1 MYFSSLI
8 KLVRDPLLKAAISS
22 IFSEWL
28 NLDSLRENDLMG
40 TGLANVSVVI
50 DKVNR
55 ELLASSPFALDKFS
69 LGKLRV
75 SVNSDNGNLDVF
87 VKDADIKIFLKEDLV
102 DYQTEVKEKNQ
113 PSAGT
118 SAQSSESSLLKKL
131 TQLSLNIEIDG
142 ATVEIRPSRR
152 LVNCGFLRAKVGKIS
167 FLKKANQAGE
177 KLHASLKL
185 FDISLAHVA
194 ASKTEETS
202 FVALDE
208 KINVDIELVPT
219 SKMFK
224 VVVKAT
230 VQSVGVLLTPS
241 TSSTLM
247 LFAAKIAE
255 FTSANEFAKS
265 GLIRKNDTSAPQGLQ
280 GQGALSGP
288 EPSPRSLAVPPGAT
302 SSNFEPR
309 EDELSGGDIDISF
322 ELGAA
327 VFAFAGDGDYE
338 ERIQLQKPTHSD
350 GEPASIRF
358 GVFES
363 LQLLIENLVLKVSD
377 KCVVWAISSVMLRE
391 FQVDTTASLNG
402 GVSTQNPQN
411 NSTFNSSLFFQ
422 SAMDANESGIRA
434 STIFK
439 ISSFF
444 DPQDSSCFKGKLN
457 DSIFTISLGE
467 VNLNAEMAL
476 KALASVSDRVTRACV
491 ASLAAGARG
500 SGENADFLEVERI
513 YFKRFFELF
522 GQGSGKEIGPRLLA
536 MIEEAGKNR
545 QIQIKKELPALL
557 LGVKR
562 IVISLME
569 ATTPFFEAKTLK
581 IQTRP
586 AMPQSAVLSLEY
598 LSLFEVVTIKNISLR
613 MMEPKPEDQTA
624 FKPSLRHL
632 FLTIPSVR
640 IESNRISNFIFDFA
654 STASRLA
661 DSASLCSSVVKGMGE
676 EFSTMGLAFEVFPER
691 IEFLQAARSVQT
703 QEAEGNE
710 LQISLSAEVV
720 EISVELGDKSPGVIF
735 LINNAL
741 SERAKRLES
750 LCVHIVDDS
759 SAIIPSEAPQ
769 VFELL
774 SGKVKGIKASIV
786 QNIFEG
792 LTFDCLNLNMIRN
805 PLVSGIEYCIELDLK
820 DFSLKSSLI
829 RCSSLATLVNSN
841 EKILEILT
849 DYLVD
854 LDKSLA
860 PRLIPFFNFSL
871 LKGEE
876 KPVMESCSDIFIS
889 ACSSLKLPRPTL
901 QLDNFELILNDFF
914 VKAKVSAQKMW
925 SNSVDHSVDFF
936 KLSKLTQ
943 SNFETPLV
951 IVSKLHAFENQI
963 DIESTEFLLAE
974 TYIKSLVD
982 FSASIQKIGKEIYTK
997 LKEST
1002 VFQKLYDQ
1010 FNESKD
1016 PKPVETPPVKSRKS
1030 SFGFNIV
1037 SPMSETYKSFDTC
1050 LKMDSFSSPSLLFF
1064 ETALN
1069 EFSKSAPEWG
1079 FGASQM
1085 KIFVKNISALFKDP
1099 DCETEFGV
1107 ELGAFFVGMDKG
1119 KIGLVVEKLNL
1130 YEKKMSGNL
1139 NIVSN
1144 LRKDFF
1150 IKLYMS
1156 KGNKTNFFLKFDH
1169 LSLLLNGNVWNY
1181 LDLRLEKLISN
1192 YVWSESSSGNS
1203 NNFDQN
1209 ELENTKNLVDHA
1221 VISEIVIHSMLNEKL
1236 NPLLIIN
1243 EISNYNTDKPVV
1255 EFNDIVNAFSTQIAS
1270 SLKDF
1275 CKNLGVA
1282 GSMRAVFFVVW
1293 RIVYFLFLRRNF
1305 RNVNYTIYKAVK
1317 EQIFGP

>member
-102 DYQTEVKEKNQ
+102 DYQTEIKEKNQ
-113 PSAGT
+113 PSAGN
-118 SAQSSESSLLKKL
+118 SAQSSENSLLKKL
-131 TQLSLNIEIDG
+131 TQLSLNIEIEG

-152 LVNCGFLRAKVGKIS
+152 LVNCGFFRAKVGKIS
-167 FLKKANQAGE
+167 LLKKSNQAGE
-177 KLHASLKL
+177 NLQASLKL
-185 FDISLAHVA
+185 FDVSLAHVA

-208 KINVDIELVPT
+208 KVNVNIDLVPT
-219 SKMFK
+219 SRMFK
-224 VVVKAT
+224 VVVKTAI
-230 VQSVGVLLTPS
+230 QSVGVLLTPS

-265 GLIRKNDTSAPQGLQ
+265 ESIRKNDTTVPQGLQ
-280 GQGALSGP
+280 AQVVPSGSD
-288 EPSPRSLAVPPGAT
+288 SPRSLAISFGAT
-302 SSNFEPR
+302 ASTLDSR
-309 EDELSGGDIDISF
+309 EDELSGGDFEINF

-327 VFAFAGDGDYE
+327 VIAFAGDGDYE

-350 GEPASIRF
+350 GEPATIRL

-363 LQLLIENLVLKVSD
+363 LQLLIENLVLKASD
-377 KCVVWAISSVMLRE
+377 KGVIWAISSVLLRE
-391 FQVDTTASLNG
+391 FQVDTSASLNG

-411 NSTFNSSLFFQ
+411 NSTFNSSLFFH
-422 SAMDANESGIRA
+422 SVMDANESGIHA

-439 ISSFF
+439 ISSFY
-444 DPQDSSCFKGKLN
+444 DPQPTTCFKGMQA
-457 DSIFTISLGE
+457 DSILTVSLGD
-467 VNLNAEMAL
+467 VSLDAEAGL
-476 KALASVSDRVTRACV
+476 KALTSVSDRVTRACV

-522 GQGSGKEIGPRLLA
+522 GGKSGKQMGPRLLA

-545 QIQIKKELPALL
+545 PIQIKKELPALH

-562 IVISLME
+562 IVVSLTG

-586 AMPQSAVLSLEY
+586 ATPQSSVLSLES
-598 LSLFEVVTIKNISLR
+598 LSLFEVVTTKNISLR
-613 MMEPKPEDQTA
+613 MIEPKPEDQTT
-624 FKPSLRHL
+624 FKPSLGHL
-632 FLTIPSVR
+632 SLTIPSVR
-640 IESNRISNFIFDFA
+640 IESNRIRNFIFDVV

-661 DSASLCSSVVKGMGE
+661 DCASLCSLAAKGMGE

-691 IEFLQAARSVQT
+691 IEFLQAARSAQS

-710 LQISLSAEVV
+710 LEMSLSAEVA
-720 EISVELGDKSPGVIF
+720 EISVELGDKSPGIIF
-735 LINNAL
+735 VINNAL
-741 SERAKRLES
+741 TERAKRLES
-750 LCVHIVDDS
+750 LSVHIVDDS
-759 SAIIPSEAPQ
+759 SAIIPTEAPQ
-769 VFELL
+769 VFELF
-774 SGKVKGIKASIV
+774 SGKVIGIKASIV
-786 QNIFEG
+786 QNMFEG
-792 LTFDCLNLNMIRN
+792 LTFDSLNLHMIRN
-805 PLVSGIEYCIELDLK
+805 PLVSGIEHCIELDFK
-820 DFSLKSSLI
+820 DFSLNSSLI

-849 DYLVD
+849 NYLVD
-854 LDKSLA
+854 LDNDLA
-860 PRLIPFFNFSL
+860 PRLIPFFNLSL
-871 LKGEE
+871 LKDEK
-876 KPVMESCSDIFIS
+876 KPVMDSCSDIFIS

-914 VKAKVSAQKMW
+914 VKAKISAQKMR
-925 SNSVDHSVDFF
+925 SNSVDHSVDCF
-936 KLSKLTQ
+936 KLSKLSQT
-943 SNFETPLV
+943 NFETPLV
-951 IVSKLHAFENQI
+951 IVSKLHAFENQV
-963 DIESTEFLLAE
+963 DIESTEFFLAE
-974 TYIKSLVD
+974 THIKSLAD
-982 FSASIQKIGKEIYTK
+982 FGASIQRIGKEIYTK
-997 LKEST
+997 LKQSN

-1050 LKMDSFSSPSLLFF
+1050 MKMNSYTPPSLLFF

-1069 EFSKSAPEWG
+1069 EFSKTFPEWG
-1079 FGASQM
+1079 FGTSQM
-1085 KIFVKNISALFKDP
+1085 KIFVKSISALFKDP
-1099 DCETEFGV
+1099 DCEAEFGV
-1107 ELGAFFVGMDKG
+1107 ELGAFFAGVDKE
-1119 KIGLVVEKLNL
+1119 KFALVVEKLNL

-1181 LDLRLEKLISN
+1181 LDLRLERLISD
-1192 YVWSESSSGNS
+1192 YIWSESSSGNS
-1203 NNFDQN
+1203 NNFDQD
-1209 ELENTKNLVDHA
+1209 ELENTKTLVDHA

-1236 NPLLIIN
+1236 NPLLVIK
-1243 EISNYNTDKPVV
+1243 EISNYDTNKHVV
-1255 EFNDIVNAFSTQIAS
+1255 KFNDIVDAFSNQIAS

-1317 EQIFGP
+1317 EKIF